1 VQLSDWYQ
9 ISRIDVQAKGGL
21 SLFAYYGNLRE
32 ALTTLYPQY
41 PWDLKR
47 FAQPAP
53 KGYWQDR
60 QNQMKAL
67 RVAEEQLGITKVRTN
82 TPLLSSTFNLFHLCS
97 KRWRIGD
104 LSQCLIL
111 KMLE

>member
-1 VQLSDWYQ
+1 VQLCDWYQ
-9 ISRIDVQAKGGL
+9 ISRIDVQAKGGFG
-21 SLFAYYGNLRE
+21 LFAYYGSLCD

-47 FAQPAP
+47 FAHPAP

-67 RVAEEQLGITKVRTN
+67 RVAEEQLGITKVRT
-82 TPLLSSTFNLFHLCS
+82 TFRVFFN
-97 KRWRIGD
+97 I
-104 LSQCLIL
+104 
-111 KMLE
+111 